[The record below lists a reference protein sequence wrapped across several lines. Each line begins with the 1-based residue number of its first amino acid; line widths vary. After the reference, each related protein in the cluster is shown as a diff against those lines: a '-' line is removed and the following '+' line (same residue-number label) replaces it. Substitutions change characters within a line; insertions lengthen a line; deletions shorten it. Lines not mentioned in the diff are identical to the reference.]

1 MSILFPAKILNLRI
15 NTSIEQFFK
24 DFENYI
30 TRKGWVYQE
39 PKKIADYHW
48 KGIDFE
54 IRISNYYKD
63 KAIKSIQYALFIPGI
78 KELKGNSPVITYSH
92 TFKIELPREYP
103 ARVDKIKIFAETQQ
117 FHPRFSNSGWGE
129 GCLHINGEIDR
140 ILMDMIFQVLQD
152 PERIRPPKLYPDS
165 DFGTNSTAMKWY
177 QNGDPHELY
186 KSMVDEWENYRKKK
200 VHSKPSN
207 QKSTSKGKKGM
218 IILDED

>member
-24 DFENYI
+24 DFEGYI
-30 TRKGWVYQE
+30 TRKGWIFQE
-39 PKKIADYHW
+39 PEKLGDYHW
-48 KGIDFE
+48 KSIDFE
-54 IRISNYYKD
+54 IRVSNYHAD

-78 KELKGNSPVITYSH
+78 KELKGNKPVITHSH
-92 TFKIELPREYP
+92 TFRIELPREYP

-117 FHPRFSNSGWGE
+117 FHPRFSDSGWGE

-152 PERIRPPKLYPDS
+152 PERIRPPRFYPDS

-186 KSMVDEWENYRKKK
+186 KSMLDKWGEYRKKNLK
-200 VHSKPSN
+200 KQPPE
-207 QKSTSKGKKGM
+207 KKETTTGKKGPL
-218 IILDED
+218 ILD

>member
-24 DFENYI
+24 DFEQYL
-30 TRKGWVYQE
+30 TKKGWHYEE
-39 PKKIADYHW
+39 PEKVAEYHW
-48 KGIDFE
+48 KGVDFE
-54 IRISNYYKD
+54 IKVSHYHAD

-78 KELKGNSPVITYSH
+78 KELKGNEPIITHNH
-92 TFKIELPREYP
+92 TFRIELPREYP

-140 ILMDMIFQVLQD
+140 ILMDMIFQTLQD
-152 PERIRPPKLYPDS
+152 PDRVRPPKYYPDA

-177 QNGDPHELY
+177 QGKNDPKKLY
-186 KSMVDEWENYRKKK
+186 DSMMENWNKYRQNRLKKPEKMKNSKSKKRKG
-200 VHSKPSN
+200 PF
-207 QKSTSKGKKGM
+207 
-218 IILDED
+218 ILD